1 MPGELLAIAGPL
13 LGCCGLIAL
22 VVVLAASST
31 ARYEFERNAV
41 RAHRA
46 TVHAPQPAGQGAA
59 ARAAADAAGVE
70 SSGDAAGQPG
80 AERAAVGLATH
91 PAGRSLPDTTGATG
105 WWLVDE
111 HDGAAVAGPFAD
123 SLDAEWARLAE
134 DLTDRTR
141 VVHGGRRAD
150 GGVVRRQSAEERDWL
165 ADLGDQLD
173 LLPEDWDPFM
183 IDDDDVLTTL
193 AVDVTAALL
202 EAGLPLHDCDGREG
216 VGHAVGGVCLTPHPD
231 SAGVLVTWRQHD
243 RMSVHQARGGA
254 MEAAVQRSMTAAVVT
269 VLRLM
274 GFEVEEFGSPGCH
287 LVTAPAR

>member
-1 MPGELLAIAGPL
+1 MPGELLAIAAPL
-13 LGCCGLIAL
+13 LGCGGLIAL

-46 TVHAPQPAGQGAA
+46 AVHTPQLAGQGAG
-59 ARAAADAAGVE
+59 RASADDAGVE
-70 SSGDAAGQPG
+70 TVGGAAQHPET
-80 AERAAVGLATH
+80 ERAAVGLATH
-91 PAGRSLPDTTGATG
+91 PAGRNLPDGSAATG

-111 HDGAAVAGPFAD
+111 HGGAAVAGPFAD
-123 SLDAEWARLAE
+123 SIDAEWARLAG
-134 DLTDRTR
+134 DLTDSTR
-141 VVHGGRRAD
+141 IVHGGRRAD

-202 EAGLPLHDCDGREG
+202 EAGLPLHDCEGREG

-231 SAGVLVTWRQHD
+231 AAGVLVTWRQHD
-243 RMSVHQARGGA
+243 RMSLHQARGGA
-254 MEAAVQRSMTAAVVT
+254 MEAAVQRSMTTAVGT

-274 GFEVEEFGSPGCH
+274 GFQVEDFGSPGCH
-287 LVTAPAR
+287 LVTAPLR